1 MNSAPTVT
9 SSRHG
14 RRRTPSGE
22 TLASASAGSEAVA
35 DRPNQIFSAR
45 PAPAARAAQPTNEA
59 QVNSRILIFPRA
71 RVRAPIGTS
80 RVDSTVKCAH
90 CQKRLA
96 LLPTSGWDDPLFCSA
111 SHRAA
116 YRKARQQ
123 DSRVAQFLQWLSA
136 RRPSPTGPAA

>member
-1 MNSAPTVT
+1 MNA
-9 SSRHG
+9 
-14 RRRTPSGE
+14 
-22 TLASASAGSEAVA
+22 
-35 DRPNQIFSAR
+35 
-45 PAPAARAAQPTNEA
+45 
-59 QVNSRILIFPRA
+59 RILIFPR
-71 RVRAPIGTS
+71 VGPPVGTS
-80 RVDSTVKCAH
+80 RADSAVRCAH

-111 SHRAA
+111 SHRVA

>member
-9 SSRHG
+9 NCRHG
-14 RRRTPSGE
+14 RRRKPSRE
-22 TLASASAGSEAVA
+22 ALSPASPGPEAIIA
-35 DRPNQIFSAR
+35 DRPITPFPR
-45 PAPAARAAQPTNEA
+45 LPRGLAQPTNEA

-71 RVRAPIGTS
+71 RASIGTS
-80 RVDSTVKCAH
+80 RVDSPVKCAH

-123 DSRVAQFLQWLSA
+123 DSRVVQFLQWLSA
-136 RRPSPTGPAA
+136 RRPSATGPAA

>member
-1 MNSAPTVT
+1 MNT
-9 SSRHG
+9 
-14 RRRTPSGE
+14 
-22 TLASASAGSEAVA
+22 
-35 DRPNQIFSAR
+35 
-45 PAPAARAAQPTNEA
+45 
-59 QVNSRILIFPRA
+59 RILIFPRA
-71 RVRAPIGTS
+71 RAAIGTS

-111 SHRAA
+111 SHRVA

-136 RRPSPTGPAA
+136 RHLGATGPAS